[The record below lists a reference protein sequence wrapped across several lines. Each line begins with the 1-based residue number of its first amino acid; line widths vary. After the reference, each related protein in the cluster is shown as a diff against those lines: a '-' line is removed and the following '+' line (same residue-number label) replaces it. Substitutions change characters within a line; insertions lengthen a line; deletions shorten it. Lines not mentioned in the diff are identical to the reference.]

1 MLRCQEELRTFMQ
14 CLTLPPPPAA
24 SKASPLQSS
33 RPAPRAHLRLDLPF
47 DKALEELTIRLAHDN
62 TQETATPGAKP
73 SKPRPASSTQNWR
86 RASPSQ
92 APAMKRARSVGSVG
106 SRQSSPVSPS
116 SKRGLTGTGMPGR
129 PRNFLGQWPQ
139 TPPRLASRLLSCH
152 SGNANLQGSPSA
164 ASTAPPQEAWGVSAP
179 PEMEIDS
186 LQEPP
191 PDMDGEAGPELQL
204 FGAVLRSASNRTSGS
219 ARRGRSKPKRSEMLL
234 SVGSSR
240 RGSSNSNFSEIGFER
255 KPSKS
260 TSKDSSM
267 ATSVSYQIQEVD
279 EAPPRS
285 RAKEFTEQRL
295 AQTLQ
300 LPLEVVKQAAHCF
313 RQHAECEPPKRPDL
327 WRLKQSDFEK
337 VLCDLCSVA
346 DTKELSQLFVSKAF
360 RLADMTKSGDLDLQ
374 EFVTWYATFS
384 FSEELLLGKS
394 TKNVRDVAR
403 TLGINLLDIERYK
416 RVFDSYDKNK
426 SGVIEMAEF
435 RLMVNRLL
443 KVPAGHHLP
452 ASVVKSFWNMADSDG
467 NGHIDF
473 PEFCEFYLT
482 LGLAEV
488 SRQGVV
494 SGPRGDLQYLR
505 IAGDMDEQTQA
516 GDIT

>member
-1 MLRCQEELRTFMQ
+1 
-14 CLTLPPPPAA
+14 
-24 SKASPLQSS
+24 
-33 RPAPRAHLRLDLPF
+33 
-47 DKALEELTIRLAHDN
+47 
-62 TQETATPGAKP
+62 
-73 SKPRPASSTQNWR
+73 
-86 RASPSQ
+86 
-92 APAMKRARSVGSVG
+92 
-106 SRQSSPVSPS
+106 
-116 SKRGLTGTGMPGR
+116 MPGR

-191 PDMDGEAGPELQL
+191 PDVDGEAGRDGQISQTKEGGPELQL

-234 SVGSSR
+234 SLGSSR

-267 ATSVSYQIQEVD
+267 AASVSYQIQEVD

-473 PEFCEFYLT
+473 PEFCEFYLKVF
-482 LGLAEV
+482 LKEEGGFQLSDLYRDIRKV
-488 SRQGVV
+488 PVNRRRV
-494 SGPRGDLQYLR
+494 SG
-505 IAGDMDEQTQA
+505 
-516 GDIT
+516 

>member
-1 MLRCQEELRTFMQ
+1 MQ

-47 DKALEELTIRLAHDN
+47 DKALEELTIRLAHDS
-62 TQETATPGAKP
+62 TQENVTPGAKP

-106 SRQSSPVSPS
+106 SRSPVSPS
-116 SKRGLTGTGMPGR
+116 SKRGLTGSGMPGR

-139 TPPRLASRLLSCH
+139 TPPRLASRLLSCR
-152 SGNANLQGSPSA
+152 SANANLQGSPSA
-164 ASTAPPQEAWGVSAP
+164 ASRAPPPEAWGSAQ
-179 PEMEIDS
+179 PEVEIDG

-191 PDMDGEAGPELQL
+191 TNMDGEAGGRDGQISQTNEGPELQL
-204 FGAVLRSASNRTSGS
+204 FGAVLRSASNRTSAS

-260 TSKDSSM
+260 ASKDSSM
-267 ATSVSYQIQEVD
+267 TAPASYQIQEVD

-313 RQHAECEPPKRPDL
+313 RQHAECEPPRRPDL
-327 WRLKQSDFEK
+327 WRLKQSAFEK

-426 SGVIEMAEF
+426 SGVIEQAEF

-443 KVPAGHHLP
+443 KVPTGHHLP

-473 PEFCEFYLT
+473 PEFCEFYLKVFSKEEGGFQ
-482 LGLAEV
+482 LSDLYRDIRKV
-488 SRQGVV
+488 PVNRRRV
-494 SGPRGDLQYLR
+494 SG
-505 IAGDMDEQTQA
+505 
-516 GDIT
+516 